1 MTSQSFIH
9 INLNGNKPVILID
22 QSYYIF
28 NRYYAT
34 YNWYRRQINEQEFD
48 YENIDENNSF
58 ILAFFR
64 HFENDI
70 IKLTK
75 KFKTIKTNII
85 FCIDCSRTDI
95 WRNEIYQLY
104 KTSRTKKSNF
114 NSVIFTLFQN
124 YISNNNYNYCF
135 HDNLEADD
143 ITYLLHKKLKE
154 DINGQKI
161 VIITNDSDYLQMY
174 GNTTIIQNMQFKD
187 LSLRIKNSP
196 MVELEF
202 KIIYGDKSD
211 NIPKIQTGL
220 NKENAL
226 KLASLPEKERN
237 QYLKKHNLIDKYLL
251 NKTLIDMSCIPE
263 TLINTFYDK
272 YNIIINKK

>member
-1 MTSQSFIH
+1 MTSQNFIH
-9 INLNGNKPVILID
+9 ISLNGNKPIILID

-34 YNWYRRQINEQEFD
+34 YNWYKRQLTEKEFD

-85 FCIDCSRTDI
+85 FCIDCSRADI
-95 WRNEIYQLY
+95 WRNDIYSLY
-104 KTSRTKKSNF
+104 KTTRIKKSNF
-114 NSVIFTLFQN
+114 NSIIFTLFQN
-124 YISNNNYNYCF
+124 YITNNNYNYCF
-135 HDNLEADD
+135 HDRLEADD
-143 ITYLLHKKLKE
+143 ITYLLHRKLKME
-154 DINGQKI
+154 VENPKL

-174 GNTTIIQNMQFKD
+174 DNTTVIQNMQFKD

-196 MVELEF
+196 VIELNF

-211 NIPKIQTGL
+211 NIQKIQTGL

-226 KLASLPEKERN
+226 ILAMKPEKERYE
-237 QYLKKHNLIDKYLL
+237 YLEKHNLTQKYLI
-251 NKTLIDMSCIPE
+251 NKTLINLSCIPDN
-263 TLINTFYDK
+263 LMNAFYDK